1 MTLLKKQRVCI
12 LVVCVLAASCISLYA
27 QGGHMVHLGDARV
40 DGARDRDSITVGR
53 STERSGRSSC
63 GFTGGAV
70 NFDRVI
76 VRYGNGTQEELQ
88 IRNRIESG
96 GRTRIIDLPGDRRII
111 QSVELWYGKDTWRTR
126 PKVSLY
132 GVR

>member
-1 MTLLKKQRVCI
+1 MHGQQTRRVLAVFL
-12 LVVCVLAASCISLYA
+12 LVVSCTAMYA
-27 QGGHMVHLGDARV
+27 QRHRMVFLGSAQV
-40 DGARDRDSITVGR
+40 DGLRDRDSIRVGHA
-53 STERSGRSSC
+53 SGAFRAIQLRVS
-63 GFTGGAV
+63 GAAV

-88 IRNRIESG
+88 IRNRIPDG
-96 GRTRIIDLPGDRRII
+96 GTTRVIDLPGDRRII
-111 QSVELWYGKDTWRTR
+111 QSVDLWYSKDKWTRR